1 MSRHACHVTWVLPML
16 STRAPRLEARYW
28 VSPSLHL
35 EVTRGC
41 RGERGLEIMSRY
53 CGNNALIRRTHS
65 MMTRGRCW
73 ALWWPGG
80 RVTWTR
86 VPGSLQGAAIL
97 PGDHHH
103 HTAGG
108 DIITPF
114 ISFILR
120 LNIAPLLWYLLSG
133 CRSSRSLPLVN
144 YSDVLFTVHTRAGN
158 EPSRRFRKISLLGRS
173 PC

>member
-1 MSRHACHVTWVLPML
+1 ML

-28 VSPSLHL
+28 VRPSLHL

-53 CGNNALIRRTHS
+53 CGNNAVIRRTHS
-65 MMTRGRCW
+65 TMTRGRCW

-97 PGDHHH
+97 PG
-103 HTAGG
+103 
-108 DIITPF
+108 
-114 ISFILR
+114 
-120 LNIAPLLWYLLSG
+120 
-133 CRSSRSLPLVN
+133 RSS
-144 YSDVLFTVHTRAGN
+144 
-158 EPSRRFRKISLLGRS
+158 S
-173 PC
+173 PHSWR

>member
-1 MSRHACHVTWVLPML
+1 ML

-28 VSPSLHL
+28 VRPSLHL

-53 CGNNALIRRTHS
+53 CGNTAVIRRTHS

-97 PGDHHH
+97 PG
-103 HTAGG
+103 G
-108 DIITPF
+108 
-114 ISFILR
+114 
-120 LNIAPLLWYLLSG
+120 
-133 CRSSRSLPLVN
+133 SSSPHCSTL
-144 YSDVLFTVHTRAGN
+144 TQ
-158 EPSRRFRKISLLGRS
+158 LGATL
-173 PC
+173 